1 MAAIEQDILGWAQAR
16 PDWQRNL
23 LKRIARGEAVTD
35 DDIDALAHAIV
46 ENRVT
51 LELPEL
57 SLADLPAGTAGGD
70 TVQLVSIGNLAHVN
84 ALLEG
89 QTLTFG
95 GVGLTVIYGDN
106 GSGKSGYARLAKEVV
121 GARHQEPV
129 LPDAFASSTGSQS
142 AEIAYTLNGTRTE
155 GVWPDIAE
163 SALNQAHFY
172 DEACGDDYLDRDT
185 ELAYRPSVL
194 SLLDTLIFYVD
205 AVRGSVDELI
215 KENESRALIR
225 PALPAGSSAES
236 FLDSLSAK
244 TTKATLDN
252 ALAVPAEAKIL
263 HADLVKEEA
272 RLKTSDPAKEK
283 MRLVQAAGHLNAL
296 ADTLGVI
303 EAALSP
309 ARAEELLQLQAEA
322 SSLRSAAQEVSRTSF
337 AEEPLVGVGSDA
349 WRALWQAAEK
359 YSVELAYP
367 NEGFPATSD
376 EHVCVLCQQPL
387 QAAGQDRLRRFHQFV
402 HNDVATRAQVAET
415 QFHTAVEDL
424 NAIELDS
431 IECKAAIDFL
441 AAKDKTLADSLTAA
455 LETAKI
461 ALTRIGKRLSGE
473 ASKPWIPLEAV
484 EIEGLRKRGAD
495 LATKATL
502 IDETAFAK
510 ALTDCQNTL
519 RELEGQISI
528 SAARG
533 DIEKEIA
540 RLATLEDL
548 RKILSKIT
556 TQGIT
561 TKSNDLARTYVT
573 DAVKDQFIRESER
586 LRLKH
591 VILGDKGG
599 SKGRLLHKPALLGAT
614 TSSPRQVLSEGEQ
627 TAAGLAGFFTE
638 IQFDATKSALILDDP
653 ISSLDHY
660 RRGSAAKRIV
670 EFAADRQ
677 VVVFTHDLVFLGELV
692 REAEENE
699 VKLTERAIERNGA
712 AQPGVIVNGLPWKAS
727 DAKTRIGELRA
738 ELDRLRN
745 AQATMSADEYSEA
758 AQKWGGRLSQ
768 TWERLVR
775 SEVVNKVVV
784 AGEVRP
790 KMFRVIANI
799 TKEDDADFQAGY
811 AASSRWAT
819 RHDPSEEVNF
829 TPPTPDELEAEYV
842 RIKEWR
848 ERLKKYGA

>member
-1 MAAIEQDILGWAQAR
+1 MTSIEQDILDWAKTR
-16 PDWQRNL
+16 PVWQRSL
-23 LKRIARGEAVTD
+23 LKRIARGEVVGD
-35 DDIDALAHAIV
+35 DDIASIAQAIV
-46 ENRVT
+46 EKRVT

-57 SLADLPAGTAGGD
+57 ALADLPAGTAGGD
-70 TVQLVSIGNLAHVN
+70 TVQLVSVGNLKHVN

-95 GVGLTVIYGDN
+95 GVGLTVVYGDN

-121 GARHQEPV
+121 GARHQESI
-129 LPDAFASSTGSQS
+129 LSDAFASSAGGQS
-142 AEIAYTLNGTRTE
+142 AEIAYTLNGTQTA
-155 GVWPDIAE
+155 GVWPNMEE

-194 SLLDTLIFYVD
+194 SLLDTLIVHVD
-205 AVRGSVDELI
+205 AVRRVFDALI
-215 KENESRALIR
+215 KENEARALVR
-225 PALPAGSSAES
+225 PQLPAGSFAES
-236 FLDSLSAK
+236 FLDSISAK
-244 TTKATLDN
+244 TTKATLDE
-252 ALAVPAEAKIL
+252 ALAVPADAKIL

-283 MRLVQAAGHLNAL
+283 MRLAQAAGHVHAL
-296 ADTLGVI
+296 ADSLGVI
-303 EAALSP
+303 EALLSP
-309 ARAEELLQLQAEA
+309 ARAEELLILQAEA
-322 SSLRSAAQEVSRTSF
+322 SSLRVAAHEVSRTSF
-337 AEEPLVGVGSDA
+337 SEEPLAGVGSDA
-349 WRALWQAAEK
+349 WRALWQAAEN
-359 YSVELAYP
+359 YSVAHAYP
-367 NEGFPATSD
+367 DEIFPATRD
-376 EHVCVLCQQPL
+376 EQVCVLCQQPL

-402 HNDVATRAQVAET
+402 HNDVATRAHAAET
-415 QFHTAVEDL
+415 NFRTSIEDL

-431 IECKAAIDFL
+431 IECQAAIDFL
-441 AAKDKTLADSLTAA
+441 AAKDKTLADSLTDA

-461 ALTRIGKRLSGE
+461 ARTRIGERLRGE
-473 ASKPWIPLEAV
+473 TSEPWIPLEGV
-484 EIEGLRKRGAD
+484 DIEDLCMRGVD
-495 LATKATL
+495 IATNASL
-502 IDETAFAK
+502 VDDTAFAK
-510 ALTDCQNTL
+510 TLTDCQNRL
-519 RELEGQISI
+519 RELEGQIRI
-528 SAARG
+528 SAARD
-533 DIEKEIA
+533 DIDKEIA
-540 RLATLEDL
+540 RMVALADL
-548 RKILSKIT
+548 RKIMAKIT

-573 DAVKDQFIRESER
+573 DVVKDQFMRESER
-586 LRLKH
+586 LKLKH

-599 SKGRLLHKPALLGAT
+599 NKGKLLHKPALLGAT

-638 IQFDATKSALILDDP
+638 IQFDATKSAVILDDP
-653 ISSLDHY
+653 ISSLDHD

-670 EFAADRQ
+670 EFSVDRQ

-692 REAEENE
+692 REAGENK
-699 VKLTERAIERNGA
+699 VKLTERAIERNGVA
-712 AQPGVIVNGLPWKAS
+712 EPGVIANGLPWKAK
-727 DAKTRIGELRA
+727 DADARIGELKA
-738 ELDRLRN
+738 ELDRLRK

-784 AGEVRP
+784 TGEVRP
-790 KMFRVIANI
+790 RMFKVIANI
-799 TKEDDADFQAGY
+799 TKDDDSDFQAGY
-811 AASSRWAT
+811 AASSRWAP

-829 TPPTPDELEAEYV
+829 TPPTPDDLEAEYD